1 MKDYL
6 LGLSQAAQSGSRH
19 VLLVP
24 LIIVLVLA
32 VCFAI
37 YCEVDVIRSR
47 QVRYLPR
54 WLWAIICLISIPLGG
69 IIYLAVGK
77 KR

>member
-1 MKDYL
+1 VEDYL
-6 LGLSQAAQSGSRH
+6 LGLSQAAQSAPRH
-19 VLLVP
+19 ALLVP

-54 WLWAIICLISIPLGG
+54 WVWAIICLISVPLGG
-69 IIYLAVGK
+69 IIYLVVGK
-77 KR
+77 ER